1 MKFKTEES
9 TVKTKTTCA
18 AVLLCVLLSMV
29 STVRAAHPYLFTTAQ
44 INQLALGGS
53 DWIALKKTCDDQ
65 LNTMIGAEYAGWGWR
80 DAIEKYALAYL
91 VAKKNGLADSTKYA
105 EKGLGLA
112 KVLSRHFG
120 GYGSTYFEN
129 YQFIGLGDGAT
140 TSFPLPM
147 TPMPGTT
154 VQVMHAPVT
163 EAAVTYAGVE
173 DVIKVGGNSVFAPI
187 LRISN
192 TSGGPAN
199 YAATD
204 YQMEYRD
211 PVTNDTWVMRW
222 LTNNHPAIGAVYYVK
237 VPAAVNPTTSFTI
250 TNNAVTFSSA
260 PSGSEAVFVSF
271 MSNHYEQTGNFLGG
285 LNASQAD
292 GPGYPN
298 RAFGTGL
305 AEGYDAFYGF
315 PEFTPDLKTEFANV
329 QNARLDWYK
338 QFGYEH
344 VGDIGN
350 YYIEG
355 FLEPVFFTGYGTQ
368 PENTRAVEWQN
379 YTVTLAQSTV
389 NALKNKIPGAY
400 GFQGDYDVGT
410 FTDILHVFSLLKYAG
425 GPDLLTG
432 LSWTDSLIPAM
443 IHGTKPDRVTFYD
456 GGDWSTLPA
465 AAPPYG
471 QVATEFINDMP
482 NHPMVPFARQW
493 LTDMGQTPPAGLSS
507 DYKTSFVPSFL
518 ARLSGP
524 LYARTDWGTQ
534 AVWVSLVASP
544 ILGDHQH
551 QDQGHFTIQR
561 GADYL
566 IQNGGGYG
574 VGTTLPWH
582 NTIGFDDRGAG
593 NLITYPPGQGY
604 WGDSVSIGKFIDNGD
619 WVYGQTNFADAYR
632 QAGGTI
638 NTNSV
643 KKAVRSLVL
652 LRSSNLII
660 LHDQVRTAAASIKQI
675 FNMNFAGTPTQN
687 GTLFTMAKGASKL
700 FVRQMVV
707 PSGAVTALVS
717 DTSENQVISKNYT
730 VTASGLTDDTYLH
743 VFQAVASTATAMT
756 PVGSVAASVGAA
768 QGIEVADGSTQRVLL
783 FATQEYP
790 YISGNVT
797 YASSSAGTHK
807 DVIADLRPNG
817 SYTVTA
823 TASVGGG
830 LFSGALAASSQG
842 TLIVGYTS
850 TGPATVALVANGFA
864 VKLGDSKSPMMNFL
878 ISSRSKFHG
887 VTISYAIPEGISRD
901 SRLSLSIFALDGRLV
916 AVLANG
922 TAQPGQHTAQ
932 WNANGTVAGT
942 YLIKL
947 RCGKNSTT
955 QKIVLQK

>member
-1 MKFKTEES
+1 
-9 TVKTKTTCA
+9 
-18 AVLLCVLLSMV
+18 
-29 STVRAAHPYLFTTAQ
+29 
-44 INQLALGGS
+44 
-53 DWIALKKTCDDQ
+53 
-65 LNTMIGAEYAGWGWR
+65 
-80 DAIEKYALAYL
+80 
-91 VAKKNGLADSTKYA
+91 
-105 EKGLGLA
+105 
-112 KVLSRHFG
+112 
-120 GYGSTYFEN
+120 
-129 YQFIGLGDGAT
+129 
-140 TSFPLPM
+140 
-147 TPMPGTT
+147 
-154 VQVMHAPVT
+154 
-163 EAAVTYAGVE
+163 
-173 DVIKVGGNSVFAPI
+173 
-187 LRISN
+187 
-192 TSGGPAN
+192 
-199 YAATD
+199 
-204 YQMEYRD
+204 
-211 PVTNDTWVMRW
+211 
-222 LTNNHPAIGAVYYVK
+222 
-237 VPAAVNPTTSFTI
+237 
-250 TNNAVTFSSA
+250 
-260 PSGSEAVFVSF
+260 VSF
-271 MSNHYEQTGNFLGG
+271 ISNHYEQTGNFLGG

-315 PEFTPDLKTEFANV
+315 PEFTSDLKTEFANV

-344 VGDIGN
+344 AGDIGN

-368 PENTRAVEWQN
+368 PENTRAGEWQN

-389 NALKNKIPGAY
+389 NALRNKIPGAY

-465 AAPPYG
+465 AAPPYA
-471 QVATEFINDMP
+471 QVVTEFINDMP
-482 NHPMVPFARQW
+482 SHPMVPFARQW

-604 WGDSVSIGKFIDNGD
+604 WGDSVRINKFFDNSD

-632 QAGGTI
+632 KAGGTI
-638 NTNSV
+638 NNNSV
-643 KKAVRSLVL
+643 EKAVRSLVL

-660 LHDQVRTAAASIKQI
+660 LHDQVKTATASIKQI

-687 GTLFTMAKGASKL
+687 GNLYTMTKGASKL
-700 FVRQMVV
+700 FARQMIV

-730 VTASGLTDDTYLH
+730 VTANGLTDDTYLH
-743 VFQAVASTATAMT
+743 VFQAVASSVAAMT
-756 PVGSVAASVGAA
+756 PVTSVTASVGAA
-768 QGIEVADGSTQRVLL
+768 QGIEVTDGSTPRVLL
-783 FATQEYP
+783 FAIQDFP
-790 YISGNVT
+790 LIPGNVT
-797 YASSSAGTHK
+797 FASSLAGAHK
-807 DVIADLRPNG
+807 DVLTDLRPNG
-817 SYTVTA
+817 KYNVTVTA
-823 TASVGGG
+823 SGGAS
-830 LFSGALAASSQG
+830 LLSSALVASNQG
-842 TLIVGYTS
+842 TLVVSYTS
-850 TGPATVALVANGFA
+850 TGPAMVALVANGSA
-864 VKLGDSKSPMMNFL
+864 VKLADSRSLIMNL
-878 ISSRSKFHG
+878 TVSSQSKFHG
-887 VTISYAIPEGISRD
+887 LSLSYTLPAGISRD
-901 SRLSLSIFALDGRLV
+901 AQLSISLFSLDGKRV
-916 AVLANG
+916 AELANG
-922 TAQPGQHTAQ
+922 IAQPGFHTVQ

-947 RCGKNSTT
+947 RCGKTSTT

>member
-1 MKFKTEES
+1 MKLKAEES
-9 TVKTKTTCA
+9 TAKTKVNCT
-18 AVLLCVLLSMV
+18 VFLVCVLLSMA
-29 STVRAAHPYLFTTAQ
+29 STAHAAHPYLFTAAQ

-53 DWIALKKTCDDQ
+53 DWTALKKTCDDQ
-65 LNTMIGAEYAGWGWR
+65 LNTVIGADYAGWGWR
-80 DAIEKYALAYL
+80 DAIENYGLAYL
-91 VAKKNGLADSTKYA
+91 VAKKTGLADSTKYA

-112 KVLSRHFG
+112 KALSRHFG
-120 GYGSTYFEN
+120 GYGSSYFEN
-129 YQFIGLGDGAT
+129 YQFIGLGDGVT
-140 TSFPLPM
+140 VSFPLPA
-147 TPMPGTT
+147 TPMPGTM
-154 VQVMHAPVT
+154 VLVMRAPVT
-163 EAAVTYAGVE
+163 EVAITYAGVE
-173 DVIKVGGNSVFAPI
+173 DAIKVGGNAVFAPI

-192 TSGGPAN
+192 TAGGPAN

-222 LTNNHPAIGAVYYVK
+222 LTNNHPATGAVYYVK

-250 TNNAVTFSSA
+250 SNNAATFSSA
-260 PSGSEAVFVSF
+260 PSPGEAVFVSF
-271 MSNHYEQTGNFLGG
+271 ISNHYEQTGNFLGG

-298 RAFGTGL
+298 RAFATGL

-315 PEFTPDLKTEFANV
+315 SEFTSDLKTEFANV

-344 VGDIGN
+344 AGDIGN

-368 PENTRAVEWQN
+368 PENTRAGEWQT

-456 GGDWSTLPA
+456 GGDWSALPA
-465 AAPPYG
+465 AATPYA

-482 NHPMVPFARQW
+482 SHPMVPFARQW
-493 LTDMGQTPPAGLSS
+493 LTDIGTTPPAVLSS

-518 ARLSGP
+518 ARVSGP

-574 VGTTLPWH
+574 DLATLPWH
-582 NTIGFDDRGAG
+582 NTIGFDDRSAG
-593 NLITYPPGQGY
+593 KLITYPPGQGN

-638 NTNSV
+638 SANSV

-660 LHDQVRTAAASIKQI
+660 LHDQVKTAAASVTQI
-675 FNMNFAGTPTQN
+675 FNMNFARHP
-687 GTLFTMAKGASKL
+687 
-700 FVRQMVV
+700 
-707 PSGAVTALVS
+707 
-717 DTSENQVISKNYT
+717 
-730 VTASGLTDDTYLH
+730 
-743 VFQAVASTATAMT
+743 
-756 PVGSVAASVGAA
+756 
-768 QGIEVADGSTQRVLL
+768 
-783 FATQEYP
+783 
-790 YISGNVT
+790 
-797 YASSSAGTHK
+797 
-807 DVIADLRPNG
+807 
-817 SYTVTA
+817 
-823 TASVGGG
+823 
-830 LFSGALAASSQG
+830 
-842 TLIVGYTS
+842 
-850 TGPATVALVANGFA
+850 
-864 VKLGDSKSPMMNFL
+864 
-878 ISSRSKFHG
+878 
-887 VTISYAIPEGISRD
+887 
-901 SRLSLSIFALDGRLV
+901 
-916 AVLANG
+916 
-922 TAQPGQHTAQ
+922 
-932 WNANGTVAGT
+932 
-942 YLIKL
+942 
-947 RCGKNSTT
+947 
-955 QKIVLQK
+955 